1 MIFLTVGTQLPFD
14 RLVRAMDDW
23 CAAAPHCGVVGQ
35 IGEPGSKGYRPKHF
49 DWYPFVDPEECQRRF
64 DQASVIVAHAGMG
77 SIITALLHSKPIVIM
92 PRRDDLGEHRNDH
105 QYATAK
111 SFAGKPLVHVAMT
124 EQELPWRIETA
135 LKSPA
140 AKPGEGLGHFAQSSL
155 IEAIKT
161 SIVTAPRRRSARSLR
176 S

>member
-14 RLVRAMDDW
+14 RLVRAVDDW
-23 CAAAPHCGVVGQ
+23 CAVSAPCAVFGQ
-35 IGEPGSKGYRPKHF
+35 IGEPGRAGYRPKHF
-49 DWYPFVDPEECQRRF
+49 DWWPFVDPEEFRRRF

-77 SIITALLHSKPIVIM
+77 SIITALLHQKPIVIM

-111 SFAGKPLVHVAMT
+111 SFANRPLVHVAMT
-124 EQELPWRIETA
+124 EQELPAQIDMA

-140 AKPGEGLGHFAQSSL
+140 AKAGEGLGRFAERSL
-155 IEAIKT
+155 IEAIQT
-161 SIVTAPRRRSARSLR
+161 SIVTAPRRHSYRSARP
-176 S
+176 